1 MSVGDAHASLPAA
14 PWRIGVDVGGTFTDM
29 VLADAAGVTRSF
41 KVPSVPDDP
50 SEGVLRVLRAAADA
64 FGEPVEA
71 LLDSCGLFVHG
82 STVAT
87 NTMLEGKGAT
97 VGLLTTRGF
106 RDSLEIRRGFRENQW
121 DHRRPFP
128 PVLVPRYLRLPVGG
142 RMDRDGREIEPFVAA
157 DVEAALEEFRLE
169 RVEAIAIALINS
181 FLNPIHEQACAEI
194 IRGTWDGD
202 PDLVSLSSEIMPIMG
217 EYERT
222 STTVVNAYLAPR
234 VVPYLKELNA
244 RLAALGLRRPFLL
257 VQSNGGMTSV
267 ERIATRPVN
276 LLLSGPAAGV
286 GALNA
291 YRKASKTGNLISMEI
306 GGTSCDVMLMG
317 RGAVPVHDELM
328 VAGYHVAT
336 PSVDIHTIGAGG
348 GTIAG
353 VDEGGMLFVGPRGA
367 GAEPGPACYGFGG
380 TEPTV
385 TDAQLVLGR
394 LRPGPYADGSISLDR
409 DLADSA
415 IKRFVAEPLGLSV
428 EDAAGGIV
436 RVVEQHLL
444 LAVQRISIERGR
456 DPREFTLV
464 AAGGAGPMHG
474 APVGRTLGC
483 ARVYVPRHSGVFC
496 ALGMLHTNV
505 RHDITRVFLS
515 TIDDADLDEL
525 EAGFSRLEDE
535 ARAMLAGEGFNG
547 DTVRLAREL
556 DLSYRGQ
563 QWVVRVALGDGGG
576 RDAADVRKRFEEEYD
591 RLYGHTQPEGT
602 IEISNQRVVG
612 TGMLPGL
619 KLGGV
624 RNAAGD
630 PEPLETRSAFV
641 SPEIGWRDI
650 PVYAGADLRP
660 GHGIDGPLLVE
671 ERTTTVLVGAGDR
684 LEIDEADNL
693 VIRLST

>member
-1 MSVGDAHASLPAA
+1 MSMGDAHALLPAA

-41 KVPSVPDDP
+41 KVPSVPADP

-71 LLDSCGLFVHG
+71 LLESCGLFVHG

-87 NTMLEGKGAT
+87 NTMLEGEGAT

-142 RMDRDGREIEPFVAA
+142 RIDRDGREIEPFVAA
-157 DVEAALEEFRLE
+157 DVEAALEEFKLE

-415 IKRFVAEPLGLSV
+415 IKRLVAEPLGLSV
-428 EDAAGGIV
+428 EDAAVGIV

-515 TIDDADLDEL
+515 TIDDADPDEL

-591 RLYGHTQPEGT
+591 RLYGHTQPEGI

-612 TGMLPGL
+612 TGMLLGL
-619 KLGGV
+619 TLGGL
-624 RNAAGD
+624 RKSAGD
-630 PEPLETRSAFV
+630 PKPLETRSAFV